1 MRPESSISAF
11 EVSLVTS
18 LVMIDRITASS
29 GSVPTTAPAAGVL
42 SALAPSLC
50 PGASSSATVSVA

>member
-1 MRPESSISAF
+1 MF
-11 EVSLVTS
+11 EVWLVTS
-18 LVMIDRITASS
+18 LVMIARITASS